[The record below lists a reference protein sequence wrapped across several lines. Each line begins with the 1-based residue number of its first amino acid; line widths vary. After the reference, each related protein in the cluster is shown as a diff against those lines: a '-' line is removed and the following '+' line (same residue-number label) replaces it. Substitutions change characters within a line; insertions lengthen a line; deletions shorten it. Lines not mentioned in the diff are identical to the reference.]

1 MKAYGLTYEQ
11 LSMASVERVEAT
23 LVNAYHLQGC
33 RTRKVRIP

>member
-23 LVNAYHLQGC
+23 LVTA
-33 RTRKVRIP
+33 TRLVEWVAPVLP